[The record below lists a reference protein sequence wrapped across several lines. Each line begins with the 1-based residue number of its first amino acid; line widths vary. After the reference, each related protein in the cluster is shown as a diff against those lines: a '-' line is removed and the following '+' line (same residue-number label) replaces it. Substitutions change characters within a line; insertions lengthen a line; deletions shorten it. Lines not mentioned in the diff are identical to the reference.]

1 MLNISVSKI
10 LKFFSF
16 LIIAIAVFSYS
27 NSYAITEPGGQYTI
41 DKADQIKRFEH
52 NSLDNLK
59 MVDFFL
65 CVMKVRA
72 DLFPNSNYK
81 AQVNEAACQKL
92 AGDSDEDGAK
102 VNMADITLSCTRA
115 SSSAPQI
122 CKSWYSIA
130 GENTTYLV
138 KVQMDAEPTTA
149 KPNGYFTFTWCMADS
164 GDGTC
169 KASNLAYGQLSLTED
184 GSGNTVVSMYDEY
197 GGQMYAEITG
207 DGMTLQDSNG
217 NVLSAATSV
226 VDSINLTLSNHKLES
241 ATGTSRQI
249 GETAP
254 SNAVIRLA
262 ANPTVYNLSFDAS
275 HGLVNEDGGS
285 ASCYTLSNP
294 SEYVHQYDLYDITSG
309 AIKEMGGGIPVTVA
323 SVAGSGASVGNR
335 GWWDYWGLHID
346 GSTNSS
352 IKKLETGDTVTA
364 NAAQTALGISKDD
377 TLTVNTSMGSLREE
391 TSYTG
396 TIPAVDQ
403 AAATTTMYFWSPSG
417 KEFIYLDGTT
427 IKALP
432 STNGGNGGTHYDGTS
447 FSAGA
452 DISAAL
458 EWCGN
463 SDIQDYCFGAH
474 STAIGGW
481 FNISDISAKE
491 FKAYVQKRVTPGMSG
506 FTSDVYLK
514 CYGDRC
520 AKPMDG
526 GTPALSTSGFGAT
539 DFKASASSTYKY
551 PFIDP
556 SGGTP
561 QYYMFDV
568 SDMTLKH
575 CQTWNSSSSI
585 CTGDLYP
592 VICATDEGSD
602 KCDNT
607 DWGSTTWLDMTMV
620 KHNVTVNGWTNLDSA
635 TRYIWNTSN
644 NVYGDRLVWPT
655 NSSSV
660 ISFSPPLNFTYDHT
674 TSNDRNASSTYNGK
688 KFGLEYGGSG
698 NLWGIDWSKE
708 DPTCQMNCD
717 YLPQISI
724 KDGVEVDTTGDSS
737 NDHVLLARRMDLRPS
752 TVTTSTCTDKGL
764 SVASSATAP
773 SNPAI
778 ETIIDFAISD
788 EPSGGSLISTEV
800 CVVDN
805 VLSGAVGCPTE

>member
-1 MLNISVSKI
+1 MLKVSNNKI
-10 LKFFSF
+10 LKFLF
-16 LIIAIAVFSYS
+16 LLFIAMSVFAYS
-27 NSYAITEPGGQYTI
+27 NSYAITEPGGQYAI

-59 MVDFFL
+59 MIDFFL

-92 AGDSDEDGAK
+92 AGDSDDDGAK
-102 VNMADITLSCTRA
+102 VKMADITLSCTRA
-115 SSSAPQI
+115 SNSSPQI

-130 GENTTYLV
+130 GESTVYLV
-138 KVQMDAEPTTA
+138 RVQMDAEPTTT
-149 KPNGYFTFTWCMADS
+149 KPNGLFTFSWCMADS
-164 GDGTC
+164 TDGTC
-169 KASNLAYGQLSLTED
+169 KASNLNYGELSLSED
-184 GSGNTVVSMYDEY
+184 GSGNTVVSMYDEF
-197 GGQMYAEITG
+197 GGQMYSNITG
-207 DGMTLQDSNG
+207 DGMTLQDSSG
-217 NVLSAATSV
+217 NTLSAPVSV

-249 GETAP
+249 GDTMP
-254 SNAVIRLA
+254 GIGTVRLA
-262 ANPTVYNLSFDAS
+262 ANPTTYNLSFDAS
-275 HGLVNEDGGS
+275 HGLVNEDGGA

-294 SEYVHQYDLYDITSG
+294 SEYVHQYDLYDISTG
-309 AIKEMGGGIPVTVA
+309 AIKSMGGGIPISVA

-352 IKKLETGDTVTA
+352 VKKLETGDTVTA

-417 KEFIYLDGTT
+417 KEYIYLDGTT
-427 IKALP
+427 IKAIP
-432 STNGGNGGTHYDGTS
+432 SANGGDGGTHYDGSS
-447 FSAGA
+447 FSAGD

-491 FKAYVQKRVTPGMSG
+491 FKAYVSKRVTPGMTG

-526 GTPALSTSGFGAT
+526 GSLSTAGFGAT
-539 DFKASASSTYKY
+539 DFKASAGSTYKY
-551 PFIDP
+551 SFIDP

-561 QYYMFDV
+561 KYYMFDV

-575 CQTWNSSSSI
+575 CETWNSSSNT

-602 KCDNT
+602 KCDNS
-607 DWGSTTWLDMTMV
+607 DWGSTTWLDMTTV
-620 KHNVTVNGWTNLDSA
+620 KYDVTVNSWSDLDSA

-644 NVYGDRLVWPT
+644 NIYGNRLTWPSKSGT
-655 NSSSV
+655 V
-660 ISFSPPLNFTYDHT
+660 ISFSPPLNITYEHS

-708 DPTCQMNCD
+708 DPSCQMNCD

-724 KDGVEVDTTGDSS
+724 KDGVEVDTTGDGS
-737 NDHVLLARRMDLRPS
+737 NDHVILARRMDLRPS
-752 TVTTSTCTDKGL
+752 TVSEATCTDKGL
-764 SVASSATAP
+764 SVASSASAP
-773 SNPAI
+773 SAPAI
-778 ETIIDFAISD
+778 ETIINFGTSD
-788 EPSGGSLISTEV
+788 EPTGGSLVSTEV

-805 VLSGAVGCPTE
+805 ILSGAAGCPTE